1 MKLNRPWTDR
11 GNGQALDRP
20 MGEFVYRIKYEGN
33 EKVQETNCPPQSR
46 KPETAYAY
54 TENPQK
60 RENELAELLRRL

>member
-33 EKVQETNCPPQSR
+33 EKVNIRRRIVHHNQENLKRRMLTR
-46 KPETAYAY
+46 KIL
-54 TENPQK
+54 
-60 RENELAELLRRL
+60 RNERTSWRNY